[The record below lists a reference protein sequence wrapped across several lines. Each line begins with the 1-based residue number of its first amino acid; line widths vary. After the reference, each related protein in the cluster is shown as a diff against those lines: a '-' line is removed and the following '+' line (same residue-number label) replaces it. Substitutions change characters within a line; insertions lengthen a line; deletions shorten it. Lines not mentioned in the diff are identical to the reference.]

1 MVQSFA
7 TTFMSMD
14 QPNIWIKALP
24 IGINPRPSHI
34 SIQGF
39 IEDELGHQIHT
50 DDHVFV
56 TSWCVYNLHESLHS
70 DPANS
75 CWSDEVGT
83 SEEDFFPS
91 LMEARHEARARS
103 IMYGVCVREY

>member
-1 MVQSFA
+1 MVKSFV
-7 TTFMSMD
+7 TTFMPKD
-14 QPNIWIKALP
+14 QSNILIQAVP

-39 IEDELGHQIHT
+39 IEDELGHQTHT
-50 DDHVFV
+50 DEHVFA

-70 DPANS
+70 EPGNS

-91 LMEARHEARARS
+91 LMEARYEARVRS